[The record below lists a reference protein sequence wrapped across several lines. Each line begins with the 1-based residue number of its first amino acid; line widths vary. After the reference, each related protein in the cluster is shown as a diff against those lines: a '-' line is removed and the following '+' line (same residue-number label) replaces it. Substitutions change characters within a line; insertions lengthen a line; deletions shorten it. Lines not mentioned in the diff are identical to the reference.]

1 MIQLAFYERVYMLKE
16 LESYVVDDIVRDDTK
31 VIFVLE
37 SPHTQE
43 VKNGYPVA
51 GKSGVD
57 MSLVLFGIS
66 EPFGKLVHEKK
77 LNGLG
82 VLNISNLPLQKSDY
96 NNPHA
101 KVLEFFEII
110 RQNPKP
116 RKNPKSDIN
125 LVIEKM
131 LGNFKSRLQKYK
143 DKKVVLC
150 GNFAQNAFDVV
161 FSDDEFEGVLRVP
174 HPSFNNWRKAKYQE
188 KIEQLKRFIA
198 C

>member
-1 MIQLAFYERVYMLKE
+1 MLHE
-16 LESYVVDDIVRDDTK
+16 LEEYVVDDIVNEDTK

-66 EPFGKLVHEKK
+66 EPFGKLVYEKK
-77 LNGLG
+77 LNGFGL
-82 VLNISNLPLQKSDY
+82 LNVSNLPLQKSAY
-96 NNPHA
+96 QNPYA
-101 KVLEFFEII
+101 KVLEFFETI

-116 RKNPKSDIN
+116 RKNAKGGIN

-131 LGNFKSRLQKYK
+131 LSNFKSRLEKYK

-150 GNFAQNAFDVV
+150 GRFAEAAFDVV
-161 FSDDEFEGVLRVP
+161 LKESDFVDVLRVP
-174 HPSFNNWRKAKYQE
+174 HPSFNNWKKSKYKE
-188 KIEQLKRFIA
+188 KIEYLKKF
-198 C
+198 CMVDD